1 MRLPA
6 AEEKIRPS
14 GWLIVLSIAV
24 FVLGVGGCSAL
35 GIVAAVRAFD
45 VDTIFSREGTIDL
58 DAGSYTVYLTNSFA
72 TVVIFGPD
80 GEPIEL
86 DSYDDSDV
94 TVTSGDEDYEATYTF
109 RAPVDG
115 TYRVL
120 REGEGRV
127 AIGKGIGKSL
137 RPLWFG
143 LGLGVVAGGIGL
155 VLFIVTL
162 VKRSTSRNRVRAAHF
177 AAAGGPGRPYQGPGG
192 PTYGPP
198 PTQWGRPPPPP
209 PPPSMGPG

>member
-6 AEEKIRPS
+6 AEEKVRPS
-14 GWLIVLSIAV
+14 GWLIVFSVAI

-35 GIVAAVRAFD
+35 GVVAAVRAFD
-45 VDTIFSREGTIDL
+45 VDTISSREGSIDL
-58 DAGSYTVYLTNSFA
+58 EAGSYTVYLTNPFA
-72 TVVIFGPD
+72 TVEIFGPD
-80 GEPIEL
+80 GEPIDL
-86 DSYDDSDV
+86 DDYGESDI

-137 RPLWFG
+137 TPLWFG
-143 LGLGVVAGGIGL
+143 LALGFVAGTIGL

-162 VKRSTSRNRVRAAHF
+162 VKRSSSRNRVRAAQF
-177 AAAGGPGRPYQGPGG
+177 AAAGGWPGRNPQGRGA

-198 PTQWGRPPPPP
+198 PTQWGSPPPPP
-209 PPPSMGPG
+209 PPPPNP

>member
-6 AEEKIRPS
+6 AEEKVRPS
-14 GWLIVLSIAV
+14 GWLIVFSVAI

-35 GIVAAVRAFD
+35 GVVAAVRAFD
-45 VDTIFSREGTIDL
+45 VDTISSREGSIDL
-58 DAGSYTVYLTNSFA
+58 EAGSYTVYLTNPFA
-72 TVVIFGPD
+72 TVEIFGPD
-80 GEPIEL
+80 GEPIDL
-86 DSYDDSDV
+86 DDYGESDI

-137 RPLWFG
+137 TPLWFG
-143 LGLGVVAGGIGL
+143 LALGFVAGTIGL

-162 VKRSTSRNRVRAAHF
+162 VKRSSSRNRVRAAQF
-177 AAAGGPGRPYQGPGG
+177 AAAGGRPGRNPQDRGG

-198 PTQWGRPPPPP
+198 PTQWGSPPPPP
-209 PPPSMGPG
+209 PPPP